1 MRPIDVC
8 VLQDSFSCTG
18 GTKVV
23 WEISVQHD
31 KVPQLRGHNRA
42 EVLLKVFMA
51 QPIPGRLGQS
61 RVTIINQIEV
71 KHGGVSQ
78 RTKSTKS
85 ALNKFGKFQ
94 ERAIS
99 YLGNRLSA
107 PASAGYQTGAHAS
120 AAMWL
125 SSNSSESSTDSRS
138 HSGSSLRN
146 DSADIAHAVDIAN
159 IADTS
164 YTQPALGPAAS
175 PPTAAA
181 ARTSISNFELL
192 AVIGRGGYG
201 KVFQARL
208 RSTGELMALKVMKKT
223 TLSATQAARTMT
235 ERTILAEVRHPFI
248 VSLKYAFQ
256 STSKLYLAMD
266 FVQGGDLYT
275 LLRRVGVLNIA
286 LVRLFASEITL
297 ALGHLHSVG
306 VIYRDLKP
314 ENVLLGTD
322 GHIKLTD
329 FGLSIWCEEGAQQQC
344 HSFAGTETYMAPELL
359 LQRGHDSAADWWSF
373 GILLCEMSMG
383 RHPFREPHIVANS
396 ERKVALSRYCTL
408 RNIANPNVPPRLY
421 TMAPSLRAFV
431 QQLLCKV
438 PKLRLGARGGVEAVM
453 KNSFFSGVDWKTV
466 YAKEETSPLWTAQV
480 WHGNADVSAF
490 DEMFTK
496 EAPVDSVTDDVANS
510 TASSGVFKYTFSNF
524 AFDITVD
531 TEI

>member
-23 WEISVQHD
+23 WEISVLHD

-51 QPIPGRLGQS
+51 QPIPGLVGRS

-71 KHGGVSQ
+71 KHGKISQ
-78 RTKSTKS
+78 RTNSTKS

-99 YLGNRLSA
+99 HLGNRLSA

-120 AAMWL
+120 AAMWI
-125 SSNSSESSTDSRS
+125 SSNSSNSESSTDSRS
-138 HSGSSLRN
+138 CSSASSIRN
-146 DSADIAHAVDIAN
+146 DSNDIAGAVDTADV
-159 IADTS
+159 ADTS
-164 YTQPALGPAAS
+164 YSPALAAAS
-175 PPTAAA
+175 APDVAQ
-181 ARTSISNFELL
+181 TSISNFELL

-208 RSTGELMALKVMKKT
+208 RSTGELLALKVMKKT

-248 VSLKYAFQ
+248 VALKYAFQ
-256 STSKLYLAMD
+256 SSSKLYLAME

-329 FGLSIWCEEGAQQQC
+329 FGLSIWCEEGAHQQC

-421 TMAPSLRAFV
+421 TMAPLLRAFV

-453 KNSFFSGVDWKTV
+453 KDSFFSGVDWKAV
-466 YAKEETSPLWTAQV
+466 YAKQATSVLWTAQV

-524 AFDITVD
+524 AFDITAD
-531 TEI
+531 TGSI